1 MSASPHQHT
10 RTRAHIRPHA
20 CTGARQSHTTSLPPA
35 RRRTQASRLC
45 LASESPRPGN
55 GVGNGPAQGPRPGPS
70 VHRSIGADPTAQL
83 TPLTQTA
90 GPKGTCGGDTGNV
103 LRAARD
109 HGNLEWVLLRSSG
122 PRPHSAPQG
131 VRPNRRAQRPRAART
146 GRRGPAAAAE
156 RRGLPQKVP
165 QAGGRPAATPPS
177 GTTRGVEGRS
187 PPQPAWTDFT
197 TTPSED
203 RRGRRLKVPGKRAAG
218 LAAQDRPGGGAVR
231 VEATPTGTA
240 RSPDVGLRLQRA
252 RQVFPQPLRLPPHAG
267 PPPRAPRVPRPPFSA
282 GSTLRMRNGR
292 RGRKPGG
299 KESVSESDFLVLN

>member
-1 MSASPHQHT
+1 MPASPHQHT

-165 QAGGRPAATPPS
+165 QAGGRPAATPPP
-177 GTTRGVEGRS
+177 GR
-187 PPQPAWTDFT
+187 PAGWRAGPR
-197 TTPSED
+197 PS
-203 RRGRRLKVPGKRAAG
+203 RRGRTGDADGKRSRERGRRGSRRRTGPAAG
-218 LAAQDRPGGGAVR
+218 WFASR
-231 VEATPTGTA
+231 
-240 RSPDVGLRLQRA
+240 
-252 RQVFPQPLRLPPHAG
+252 
-267 PPPRAPRVPRPPFSA
+267 PPRREPRVPR
-282 GSTLRMRNGR
+282 TW
-292 RGRKPGG
+292 
-299 KESVSESDFLVLN
+299 V

>member
-1 MSASPHQHT
+1 MSASPHQHA

-20 CTGARQSHTTSLPPA
+20 CTGARRATRPRSPLHDEEHRPPA
-35 RRRTQASRLC
+35 CVWQASPH
-45 LASESPRPGN
+45 AQETESETAPPK
-55 GVGNGPAQGPRPGPS
+55 APGP

-131 VRPNRRAQRPRAART
+131 GRPNRRAQRPRAART

-156 RRGLPQKVP
+156 RRSLPQKVP
-165 QAGGRPAATPPS
+165 QAGGRPAATPQS

-187 PPQPAWTDFT
+187 PPQPA
-197 TTPSED
+197 
-203 RRGRRLKVPGKRAAG
+203 
-218 LAAQDRPGGGAVR
+218 
-231 VEATPTGTA
+231 
-240 RSPDVGLRLQRA
+240 
-252 RQVFPQPLRLPPHAG
+252 
-267 PPPRAPRVPRPPFSA
+267 
-282 GSTLRMRNGR
+282 
-292 RGRKPGG
+292 
-299 KESVSESDFLVLN
+299 

>member
-1 MSASPHQHT
+1 MYRSPSE
-10 RTRAHIRPHA
+10 PHNLA
-20 CTGARQSHTTSLPPA
+20 PPHLSLPA

-146 GRRGPAAAAE
+146 GRRGPAAAALSGGVC
-156 RRGLPQKVP
+156 RRKFPRPEAAQP
-165 QAGGRPAATPPS
+165 PHRRRGRPAGWRAGPRPS
-177 GTTRGVEGRS
+177 
-187 PPQPAWTDFT
+187 
-197 TTPSED
+197 
-203 RRGRRLKVPGKRAAG
+203 RRGRTLRRPQKTGDADGKRSRERGRRGSRRRTGPAAG
-218 LAAQDRPGGGAVR
+218 WFASR
-231 VEATPTGTA
+231 
-240 RSPDVGLRLQRA
+240 
-252 RQVFPQPLRLPPHAG
+252 
-267 PPPRAPRVPRPPFSA
+267 PPRREPRVPR
-282 GSTLRMRNGR
+282 TW
-292 RGRKPGG
+292 
-299 KESVSESDFLVLN
+299 V